1 MQELAI
7 ASVPMQQYHL
17 LYPPQQALW
26 HGTLFQ
32 ELEKPL
38 MPLKGGAHCEECC
51 AENHGRGRVCRG

>member
-7 ASVPMQQYHL
+7 ASVPMQQYRL
-17 LYPPQQALW
+17 LYPQHKALW

-38 MPLKGGAHCEECC
+38 VLKKGEPHYESD
-51 AENHGRGRVCRG
+51 